1 MGKNALGVPF
11 QVRRGSL
18 VPAATNSSVM
28 LGATSVRPGDDGPVA
43 ASRSRDDLEVVKVEC
58 LLKGGPLDE
67 RLIEVDDDLLARID
81 VEDAAGQSHP
91 YCKIGVER
99 PSGQRTEPLAIYVYE
114 PELEA
119 S

>member
-1 MGKNALGVPF
+1 MVL
-11 QVRRGSL
+11 RD
-18 VPAATNSSVM
+18 T
-28 LGATSVRPGDDGPVA
+28 LGAGVA
-43 ASRSRDDLEVVKVEC
+43 GSNPAVPTARREVVKVQG

-91 YCKIGVER
+91 YCKVGVER
-99 PSGQRTEPLAIYVYE
+99 PAGQRTEPLAIYAYE
-114 PELEA
+114 PELDA